1 VAVKNV
7 RNALDVVDDDKDSRP
22 NQDGEEV
29 YDDEVSR
36 KINSVTKDANSVT
49 KDANSVTLNP

>member
-1 VAVKNV
+1 M
-7 RNALDVVDDDKDSRP
+7 RNALDVVDDDKESLP

-29 YDDEVSR
+29 YDDAVSR